1 MLPFNLIREKNIN
14 FFTGVP
20 DSTLQAAINFLN
32 TDLARDSNVIHIR
45 AVNECESIALSAG
58 YFLGTNQIGMV
69 YMQNSGLGKAVNPLT
84 SLVDPQVF
92 SIPIL
97 LLIGWRGEPGKPD
110 DPQHMKMGQVML
122 PILNDLE
129 IPYSILE
136 NDEKDLEIKLNTA
149 LRSMKERSAPYAL
162 ICTKEFFDPYPDN
175 SENTYHSD
183 LTCEL
188 AIDHILNTFPSDT
201 AIISTTGR
209 ISRALY
215 HLRAKRNEKHREFYT
230 LGSMGCASA
239 IGLGLSKSLE
249 AVGKRILVIDGDGA
263 ALMQLGHFSSIGNQA
278 PQNFYH
284 ILIDNNSYCSTGCQP
299 SISESVDFAAVAK
312 ACGYRYALTV
322 DLEKFLKSELPCF
335 LETVG
340 PSLLVI
346 KVKRGRKK
354 YLHRLQS
361 PLEYKKNFQI
371 HLNL

>member
-1 MLPFNLIREKNIN
+1 MEAATFFNLIREKNIN

-230 LGSMGCASA
+230 LGSM
-239 IGLGLSKSLE
+239 E
-249 AVGKRILVIDGDGA
+249 
-263 ALMQLGHFSSIGNQA
+263 
-278 PQNFYH
+278 P
-284 ILIDNNSYCSTGCQP
+284 
-299 SISESVDFAAVAK
+299 
-312 ACGYRYALTV
+312 
-322 DLEKFLKSELPCF
+322 
-335 LETVG
+335 
-340 PSLLVI
+340 
-346 KVKRGRKK
+346 KV
-354 YLHRLQS
+354 
-361 PLEYKKNFQI
+361 
-371 HLNL
+371 